1 MKQLLAV
8 CYPGATQGTQ
18 QCVTP
23 PAQVPRDINIE
34 TLLQNAMSILVVTAI
49 ILVVIFIIWGGIRW
63 IVSRG
68 DKQQIQGARNNI
80 TYALIGLVVVF
91 LAFFLVSIIGYLFG
105 VQIF

>member
-1 MKQLLAV
+1 MPKYVAI
-8 CYPGATQGTQ
+8 CFPGQTQGQQ

-23 PAQVPRDINIE
+23 PNQVPRVDPE
-34 TLLQNAMSILVVTAI
+34 TIMRNAMTILIITAV
-49 ILVVIFIIWGGIRW
+49 ILVVIYIMWGGVRW
-63 IVSRG
+63 IMSRG